1 MHRKTLFTLAALSAT
16 CLLPMTGA
24 FAQDTTS
31 TSVSIQDPAQFR
43 EDLYRVR
50 ELFKQIRENHTLSL
64 AAQDRMVAS
73 TFERTNTRL
82 MNQALGIL
90 DTISKNWEQTEI
102 TALPGETAEMRSAR
116 SIDRFGSANAVRFAS
131 ESDDTAFVRNTVWD
145 LRNEL
150 HADKLNGR
158 PALVSDEMMTKLEAA
173 IARAENPN
181 FRVAWHEMNRERLAR
196 RIELSEG
203 IDLNIPPAS
212 ETTTE
217 VTREEVIETPAPTEE
232 TTETVERTETIETT
246 PTEETTTVET
256 FEESTAPLPQTGGD
270 PGMLVLLGSGLAGLG
285 ALVRRR
291 R

>member
-102 TALPGETAEMRSAR
+102 TALPGKTAEMRSAR